1 MEELITKL
9 SDELGTLAPSEEILF
24 NELIISMKIM
34 ERANAEIAK
43 ATSLLSNITKKDGK
57 EPYYQIN
64 RHLQIRNEQVK
75 IFTKLFEMMN
85 LSPKDKAK
93 QKDQPPQPVKNNLQ
107 ALKEKYTAQ

>member
-1 MEELITKL
+1 MEDLINQL
-9 SDELGTLAPSEEILF
+9 RDELGTLTPSEEILL
-24 NELIISMKIM
+24 NELILSMQILQ
-34 ERANAEIAK
+34 RANAEITK
-43 ATSLLSNITKKDGK
+43 ATSLLKNITRNKDK
-57 EPYYQIN
+57 EPYHQIN

-107 ALKEKYTAQ
+107 SLKEKYA